1 MKADLTLDIY
11 HEDSKS
17 VPMLQVA
24 DYIASAT
31 QGFIVHGD
39 ATFYNVYSGK
49 LKYREKWDWNDKIKW

>member
-1 MKADLTLDIY
+1 MGFTANIC
-11 HEDSKS
+11 HEDPRD

-39 ATFYNVYSGK
+39 ATFYSAYSNK
-49 LKYREKWDWNDKIKW
+49 LSYREKLDSNDKIRW